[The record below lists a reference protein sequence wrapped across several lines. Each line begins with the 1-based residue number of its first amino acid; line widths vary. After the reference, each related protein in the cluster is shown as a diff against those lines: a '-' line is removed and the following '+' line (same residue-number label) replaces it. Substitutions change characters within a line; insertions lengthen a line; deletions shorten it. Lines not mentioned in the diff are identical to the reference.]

1 MVACVVC
8 VCARGSFGDDDLG
21 VGYVSAMVVDFCH
34 PSLGEA
40 EVESPLGS
48 LVSQAS

>member
-1 MVACVVC
+1 M
-8 VCARGSFGDDDLG
+8 
-21 VGYVSAMVVDFCH
+21 SAIVVDFCH

-48 LVSQAS
+48 LVSQPC